1 MPPGA
6 PGNGFMPEI
15 GSDTSENTAAGA
27 TITIKTAALYEE
39 LDHKLNFLRI
49 DTSIIRLRI
58 INKTNN

>member
-1 MPPGA
+1 M
-6 PGNGFMPEI
+6 
-15 GSDTSENTAAGA
+15 NTRRIK
-27 TITIKTAALYEE
+27 ITIKTAALYEE